1 MTTKLEQY
9 TAKAAESLA
18 ATAAATNARERAF
31 HHRAH
36 SIYRRLIA
44 GVAEAE
50 ERAALNP
57 PRSSST
63 KSSSTAKK

>member
-18 ATAAATNARERAF
+18 ATNAATTARERAF

-44 GVAEAE
+44 GVGEAE
-50 ERAALNP
+50 DRAALNP
-57 PRSSST
+57 ARATPT
-63 KSSSTAKK
+63 KPAAKKK

>member
-1 MTTKLEQY
+1 MHAMTKLEQY

-18 ATAAATNARERAF
+18 ATQAATTASERAF

-50 ERAALNP
+50 ERAALSA
-57 PRSSST
+57 PRSSS
-63 KSSSTAKK
+63 KK

>member
-18 ATAAATNARERAF
+18 ATTAATNARERAF

-57 PRSSST
+57 PRSTST
-63 KSSSTAKK
+63 KSSAAKK